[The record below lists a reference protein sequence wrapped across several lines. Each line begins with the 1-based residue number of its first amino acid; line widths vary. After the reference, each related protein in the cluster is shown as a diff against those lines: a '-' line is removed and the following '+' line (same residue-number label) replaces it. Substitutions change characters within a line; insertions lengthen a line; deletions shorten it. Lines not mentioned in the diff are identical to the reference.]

1 MRSPAEGIT
10 VEHVAIRFIVVL
22 VVLVGGSWPEVSSA
36 AVFKE
41 QISTSETPATG
52 GQATEGDKRG
62 REVGGDQAVRGKNS
76 PKTLLEAIT
85 RNKDNAETN
94 QPSESERLD
103 PDRPH
108 LPEASTTIGKG
119 RMILEGGYTL
129 NERKVSSCTARPERG
144 WKLGSHQK
152 SSQH

>member
-1 MRSPAEGIT
+1 MRSSVDGIT
-10 VEHVAIRFIVVL
+10 FELPRFIVVL
-22 VVLVGGSWPEVSSA
+22 VILVGGSWREVSSA

-85 RNKDNAETN
+85 RNKDNRRINEPN
-94 QPSESERLD
+94 ESERLD

-108 LPEASTTIGKG
+108 LPEASTTVGKG

-152 SSQH
+152 SLQH